1 MRKLTIGN
9 EHFGVPENF
18 GECNID
24 QISGVLVAQQ
34 ALSIA
39 KEYKNEDKIDKVKLS
54 ILFCLIP
61 DLSMDGWKVLT
72 NWQKTQVMCLI
83 RWAFSARVEKK
94 PFGWFSPPTPS
105 GGVLREPQGIA
116 KEPQRIAALRMYLPA
131 EDYAD
136 TSAIEW
142 ALLNIYYLAYTKPP
156 TPLTRGL
163 NSQFFFK
170 IVALLCRP
178 QRVDLEEF
186 RKNPKTWNGD
196 VREPFNGALADE
208 REDIFKNVP
217 FGILLAVFQYWE
229 KMNND
234 FVARNEELFNGAD
247 GKPLFQNGEGCLSML
262 EDVAEE
268 GTMGD
273 LDKVHEYNVVNLF
286 IYLRHKQK
294 KVERREEE
302 MLKNQRDDSR

>member
-1 MRKLTIGN
+1 MRKLTIGS

-18 GECNID
+18 GECNAE

-34 ALSIA
+34 ALNIA
-39 KEYKNEDKIDKVKLS
+39 KEYKNDDKIDKVKLS

-83 RWAFSARVEKK
+83 RWAFTARVEKK
-94 PFGWFSPPTPS
+94 PFEWFAFDSAQAPT
-105 GGVLREPQGIA
+105 QY
-116 KEPQRIAALRMYLPA
+116 YLPA

-142 ALLNIYYLAYTKPP
+142 ALLNIYYLAYTK
-156 TPLTRGL
+156 GK
-163 NSQFFFK
+163 QQAFFFK

-178 QRVDLEEF
+178 QRVDLVEF
-186 RKNPKTWNGD
+186 RKNPKAWNGD

-208 REDIFKNVP
+208 REEVLRNVP

-234 FVARNEELFNGAD
+234 FVTRNEELFNGAD
-247 GKPLFQNGEGCLSML
+247 GRPLFQNGEGCLSML

-273 LDKVHEYNVVNLF
+273 LDKVHDSNVVNLF

>member
-1 MRKLTIGN
+1 MRKLTIGS

-34 ALSIA
+34 ALNVA

-61 DLSMDGWKVLT
+61 DLSMDGWKLLT

-83 RWAFSARVEKK
+83 RWAFTARVEKK
-94 PFGWFSPPTPS
+94 PFEWFGFGRDAAHSAQPP
-105 GGVLREPQGIA
+105 V
-116 KEPQRIAALRMYLPA
+116 KYYLPA

-136 TSAIEW
+136 TCAIEW
-142 ALLNIYYLAYTKPP
+142 ALLNIYYLAYTKPNIAANRRQ
-156 TPLTRGL
+156 T
-163 NSQFFFK
+163 SEFFFK

-178 QRVDLEEF
+178 QRADLVEF
-186 RKNPKTWNGD
+186 RKNPKAWNGD

-208 REDIFKNVP
+208 REEIFRNVP

-234 FVARNEELFNGAD
+234 FVTRNEELFNGAD

-273 LDKVHEYNVVNLF
+273 LDKVHDSNVVNLF

-302 MLKNQRDDSR
+302 MLKNQSNDSR

>member
-1 MRKLTIGN
+1 MRKLTIGS
-9 EHFGVPENF
+9 EDFGVPENF
-18 GECNID
+18 GECNVD

-34 ALSIA
+34 ALNIA

-61 DLSMDGWKVLT
+61 DLSLDGWKILT

-83 RWAFSARVEKK
+83 RWAFTARVEKK
-94 PFGWFSPPTPS
+94 PFESFVVPTPNPFVK
-105 GGVLREPQGIA
+105 GA
-116 KEPQRIAALRMYLPA
+116 KMEMYLPA

-142 ALLNIYYLAYTKPP
+142 ALLNIYYLAYTK
-156 TPLTRGL
+156 GK
-163 NSQFFFK
+163 QQGFFFK

-178 QRVDLEEF
+178 QREDLAEF

-196 VREPFNGALADE
+196 VREPFNGSMADE
-208 REDIFKNVP
+208 REELLRNVP

-234 FVARNEELFNGAD
+234 FVTRNEELFNGAD

-273 LDKVHEYNVVNLF
+273 LDKVHESNVVNLF

-302 MLKNQRDDSR
+302 LLKQQRE

>member
-1 MRKLTIGN
+1 MRKLTIGS

-34 ALSIA
+34 ALNIA

-61 DLSMDGWKVLT
+61 DLSMDGWRVLT

-83 RWAFSARVEKK
+83 RWAFTARVTNK
-94 PFGWFSPPTPS
+94 PFGSFRLPTPNPLEK
-105 GGVLREPQGIA
+105 GA
-116 KEPQRIAALRMYLPA
+116 KIEMYLPA

-136 TSAIEW
+136 TSSIEW

-156 TPLTRGL
+156 TPLKRGQ
-163 NSQFFFK
+163 NSDFFFK

-196 VREPFNGALADE
+196 MREPFNGSLADE
-208 REDIFKNVP
+208 REEIFRNVP

-234 FVARNEELFNGAD
+234 FVTRNEELFNGAE

-273 LDKVHEYNVVNLF
+273 LDKVHDSNVVNLF

-302 MLKNQRDDSR
+302 LLKNQRDDSR

>member
-1 MRKLTIGN
+1 MRKLTIGS

-18 GECNID
+18 GECDID

-34 ALSIA
+34 ALNIA

-72 NWQKTQVMCLI
+72 KWQKTQVMCLI

-94 PFGWFSPPTPS
+94 PFESFA
-105 GGVLREPQGIA
+105 VKEPQGIA
-116 KEPQRIAALRMYLPA
+116 ALLMYLPA
-131 EDYAD
+131 EDYQD

-142 ALLNIYYLAYTKPP
+142 ALLNIYYLAYTKPSNP
-156 TPLTRGL
+156 ANKRQ
-163 NSQFFFK
+163 NSEFFFK

-178 QRVDLEEF
+178 QRVDLVEF
-186 RKNPKTWNGD
+186 RKNPKAWNGD

-208 REDIFKNVP
+208 REEVLRNVP

-234 FVARNEELFNGAD
+234 FVTRNEELFNGAD

-273 LDKVHEYNVVNLF
+273 LDKVHDSNVVNLF